1 MKDPK
6 RLLAI
11 LAAVGT
17 MLTGCQTTGSDQSQ
31 DPSTGTSSQVSD
43 ADAVQ
48 TAQDMTGCYSFD
60 VIEGPGDIMLI
71 NEVFPVDN
79 GFIFDCLSN
88 DDKTMV
94 YKANHDLST
103 FTQIDLEMPEEYTSA
118 DNAYYYFTPEADGT
132 INSLFIAEDHGGVK
146 LPEGDDTN
154 FDYDSYYDN
163 FESALYFSKFS
174 ADGKCL
180 STVNVGA
187 EQNEYS
193 NFDIYSFAGYKDG
206 LLATRGSGEL
216 IRINADGSV
225 ESLYTP
231 ESDENAG
238 YTSAILRNTPAGLIY
253 CYYGDVTQSNGRI
266 KSVYT
271 YYLIDQET
279 GKITEPF
286 FDMDSIISGG
296 ETAQSSIG
304 NEEYP
309 LLITTD
315 SALLGVKMDGSYT
328 ELINWTNSSLSS
340 MRCCA
345 LGKDNFL
352 GLDVSVSGSTNQILK
367 LYPADPAELANVT
380 NLDLFG
386 YMDQHMINEFNHS
399 QNKYRIVPCEFD
411 AEFDSKESYNKQLLD
426 QLNLSIASGK
436 APDLVCYIPLS
447 VQLNLQNKGVFTDLY
462 PLMDKDD
469 KVNRD
474 TVMPNL
480 QKAMETSD
488 GKLYCMPMGFDI
500 ATLLTKTSIC
510 DKENWTFQDMLDLY
524 DNAPAS
530 ADHLYDCY
538 GKDEIMW
545 RMRYVIEDFIDTEK
559 ATTNFDSP
567 EFIKLL
573 EFCNRFADT
582 GVEGNKDSMME
593 YEAYITDKESWL
605 KNDRI
610 YLWEQSLSM
619 PSDYNFTKSYF
630 ADNADMT
637 FVGYPSSNGKGGR
650 IVPSMTMAITETC
663 QDKEGAWEFIKFC
676 LDQTNT
682 VDSDGLTYYGLPVLR
697 EAYENYLDSEMHSEH
712 TASGNPIPSLSQ
724 EDRDFLS
731 DYILSC
737 DTMGSMADDDVI
749 NICAEEAGE
758 YFAGERSAEETAQ
771 IIQSR
776 VSILISERS

>member
-1 MKDPK
+1 MQLNLKTGILTLVAAISLVACSESYPGMLYDESGNKATNTEGLDSANLVPLYVYVNK
-6 RLLAI
+6 QSFFTVTATPGNGQLPSGVTRGIGSFQPITSSTDEQGQPIIYSEEDSIRYFQTNFRLFAFRDGRY
-11 LAAVGT
+11 A
-17 MLTGCQTTGSDQSQ
+17 TTGS
-31 DPSTGTSSQVSD
+31 
-43 ADAVQ
+43 
-48 TAQDMTGCYSFD
+48 
-60 VIEGPGDIMLI
+60 
-71 NEVFPVDN
+71 
-79 GFIFDCLSN
+79 
-88 DDKTMV
+88 
-94 YKANHDLST
+94 
-103 FTQIDLEMPEEYTSA
+103 
-118 DNAYYYFTPEADGT
+118 AY
-132 INSLFIAEDHGGVK
+132 
-146 LPEGDDTN
+146 
-154 FDYDSYYDN
+154 
-163 FESALYFSKFS
+163 
-174 ADGKCL
+174 
-180 STVNVGA
+180 
-187 EQNEYS
+187 
-193 NFDIYSFAGYKDG
+193 
-206 LLATRGSGEL
+206 
-216 IRINADGSV
+216 
-225 ESLYTP
+225 
-231 ESDENAG
+231 
-238 YTSAILRNTPAGLIY
+238 
-253 CYYGDVTQSNGRI
+253 
-266 KSVYT
+266 
-271 YYLIDQET
+271 
-279 GKITEPF
+279 
-286 FDMDSIISGG
+286 
-296 ETAQSSIG
+296 
-304 NEEYP
+304 
-309 LLITTD
+309 
-315 SALLGVKMDGSYT
+315 
-328 ELINWTNSSLSS
+328 
-340 MRCCA
+340 
-345 LGKDNFL
+345 
-352 GLDVSVSGSTNQILK
+352 
-367 LYPADPAELANVT
+367 PAELANVT

-610 YLWEQSLSM
+610 YLWEQNLSM

-682 VDSDGLTYYGLPVLR
+682 VDSDGLTCCGLPVLR